1 MSVVV
6 TRLLSAPDHQLLIN
20 LRELQLCCSLST
32 YVLVRV
38 GSSWTG
44 VCFETKKRKILMA
57 VRFCPTTLVTNG
69 LINAVDPV
77 VIAVTSKPL
86 RWHREV
92 GVD

>member
-1 MSVVV
+1 
-6 TRLLSAPDHQLLIN
+6 
-20 LRELQLCCSLST
+20 
-32 YVLVRV
+32 
-38 GSSWTG
+38 
-44 VCFETKKRKILMA
+44 MA

-86 RWHREV
+86 DGTGRW